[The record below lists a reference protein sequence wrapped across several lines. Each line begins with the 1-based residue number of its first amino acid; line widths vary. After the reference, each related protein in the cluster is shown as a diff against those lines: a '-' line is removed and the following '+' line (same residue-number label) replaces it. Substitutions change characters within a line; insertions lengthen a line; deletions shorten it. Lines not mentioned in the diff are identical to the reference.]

1 MMELVKVQEANG
13 LSAFLEKHKVSRH
26 PIIGGVLS
34 GLQIGMAYVDNHVN
48 AKLLVVYAVHE
59 MIYLIGEIGD
69 HDFEKWFQA
78 VLLPIAREYREEDIN
93 IETYPQK
100 DEAEMK
106 SIFQT
111 IPIKQGT
118 RVAFNFSKEEYVSS
132 NNKFNLPKEYKVAFI
147 DRDILLKDHDDLLT
161 AEILKFWH
169 STDLFLE
176 RGLGVAAYYKDKVIG
191 ACLSVY
197 QHNGIKEIGINTYDT
212 AHRGKGIASATADL
226 FIEECLKRGDMPNW
240 TTELFRKDSIAIARK
255 LGFVNERNYHSYY
268 FLLEEV

>member
-34 GLQIGMAYVDNHVN
+34 SLQIGMAYVDNHDNPKV
-48 AKLLVVYAVHE
+48 LVVYAVHE

-78 VLLPIAREYREEDIN
+78 ELLPIARAYSEEDIN
-93 IETYPQK
+93 IETYPRK

-106 SIFQT
+106 NIFQR

-132 NNKFNLPKEYKVAFI
+132 NKKVNLPKEYKVAFI

-169 STDLFLE
+169 STDQFLE
-176 RGLGVAAYYKDKVIG
+176 SGLGVAAYYKDKVIG

-212 AHRGKGIASATADL
+212 AHRGKGIASAMADL
-226 FIEECLKRGDMPNW
+226 FIEECLKRGDTPNW
-240 TTELFRKDSIAIARK
+240 TTELFRKNSIAIARK